1 MYKLPKIITKL
12 IFSTLLLLSIGV
24 YAQEEKLF
32 RARVLYESK
41 IPANIELARLCVDS
55 LILDS
60 ITKEDFIS
68 WTLRSFI
75 YFDIYKRS
83 EKNKLNSDLRDTII
97 SSIKKSNLLNPDETY
112 LGNNKKLLQNI
123 GAGYFNLSKKMLEDS
138 LDEEKSLIAYNR
150 FKEIYKILEPDIN
163 FTSKDIEYNLTKGSI
178 FSDIFIKDNNNNK
191 AQNIAKVALLKVIEL
206 DMNNESA
213 NINLGLMYYNQAVN
227 LSKELDY
234 GADFTQIDFI
244 QENIIKLAKQ
254 AEQFIF
260 KVYTKNNKN
269 ARSAE
274 ALFYLYRMLLDEP
287 KSDQFKKIAIDL
299 GVKFG
304 DETPTK
310 EEKLNEE
317 KK

>member
-1 MYKLPKIITKL
+1 MYKLPKIITNL
-12 IFSTLLLLSIGV
+12 ILSTLLLLSIGV
-24 YAQEEKLF
+24 YSQEEKLY
-32 RARVLYESK
+32 RARVLLDSK

-55 LILDS
+55 LVLDS
-60 ITKEDFIS
+60 VTKDDFIS

-75 YFDIYKRS
+75 YFDIYKRT

-97 SSIKKSNLLNPDETY
+97 SSILKSNRLNPDETY
-112 LGNNKKLLQNI
+112 AGNNKKLLQNI
-123 GAGYFNLSKKMLEDS
+123 GAGYFNLAKKMLEDS
-138 LDEEKSLIAYNR
+138 VNEEKSLIAFNR

-163 FTSKDIEYNLTKGSI
+163 FKQKDIEYNLTIGSI
-178 FSDIFIKDNNNNK
+178 FSEIFIKDNNNTK
-191 AQNIAKVALLKVIEL
+191 AQNTAKVALLKVIEL
-206 DMNNESA
+206 DPINESA

-244 QENIIKLAKQ
+244 QENMIKLAKQ
-254 AEQFIF
+254 SEQFIF
-260 KVYTKNNKN
+260 KVYSKNNKN
-269 ARSAE
+269 VRSVE

-287 KSDQFKKIAIDL
+287 KSDEFKKIAIEL

-304 DETPTK
+304 DEAPAK
-310 EEKLNEE
+310 DEKINEE

>member
-1 MYKLPKIITKL
+1 MYKLPKIITNL
-12 IFSTLLLLSIGV
+12 ILSTLLLLSIGV
-24 YAQEEKLF
+24 YSQEEKLY
-32 RARVLYESK
+32 RARVLLDSK

-55 LILDS
+55 LVLDS
-60 ITKEDFIS
+60 VTKDDFIS

-75 YFDIYKRS
+75 YFDIYKRT

-97 SSIKKSNLLNPDETY
+97 SSILKSNSLNPDEDY
-112 LGNNKKLLQNI
+112 AKDNKKLLQYI
-123 GAGYFNLSKKMLEDS
+123 GAGYFNLAKKMLEDS
-138 LDEEKSLIAYNR
+138 VNEEKSLIAFNR

-163 FTSKDIEYNLTKGSI
+163 FKQKDIEYNLSIGSV
-178 FSDIFIKDNNNNK
+178 FSDIFIKDNNNTK
-191 AQNIAKVALLKVIEL
+191 AQNTAKVALLKVIEL
-206 DMNNESA
+206 DSDNESA

-244 QENIIKLAKQ
+244 QENMIKLAKQ
-254 AEQFIF
+254 SEQFIF
-260 KVYTKNNKN
+260 KVYSKNNKN
-269 ARSAE
+269 VRSVE

-287 KSDQFKKIAIDL
+287 KSDEFKKIAIEL

-304 DETPTK
+304 DESPAK
-310 EEKLNEE
+310 DEKINEE

>member
-1 MYKLPKIITKL
+1 MYKLPKIITNL
-12 IFSTLLLLSIGV
+12 ILSTLLLLSIGV
-24 YAQEEKLF
+24 YSQEEKLY
-32 RARVLYESK
+32 RARVLLDSK

-55 LILDS
+55 LVLDS
-60 ITKEDFIS
+60 VTKDDFIS

-75 YFDIYKRS
+75 YFDIYKRT

-97 SSIKKSNLLNPDETY
+97 SSILKSNRLNPDETY
-112 LGNNKKLLQNI
+112 AGNNKKLLQNI
-123 GAGYFNLSKKMLEDS
+123 GAGYFNLAKKMLEDS
-138 LDEEKSLIAYNR
+138 VNEEKSLIAFNR

-163 FTSKDIEYNLTKGSI
+163 FKQKDIEYNLSIGSV
-178 FSDIFIKDNNNNK
+178 FSDIFIKDNNNTK
-191 AQNIAKVALLKVIEL
+191 AQNTAKVALLKVIEL
-206 DMNNESA
+206 DSDNESA

-244 QENIIKLAKQ
+244 QENMIKLAKQ
-254 AEQFIF
+254 SEQFIF
-260 KVYTKNNKN
+260 KVYSKNNKN
-269 ARSAE
+269 VRSVE

-287 KSDQFKKIAIDL
+287 KSDEFKKIAIEL

-304 DETPTK
+304 DESPAK
-310 EEKLNEE
+310 DEKINEE

>member
-1 MYKLPKIITKL
+1 MYKLPKIITNL
-12 IFSTLLLLSIGV
+12 ILSTLLLLSIGV
-24 YAQEEKLF
+24 YSQEEKLY
-32 RARVLYESK
+32 RARVLLDSK

-55 LILDS
+55 LVLDS
-60 ITKEDFIS
+60 VTKEDFIS

-75 YFDIYKRS
+75 YFDIYKRT

-97 SSIKKSNLLNPDETY
+97 SSILKSNRLNPDETY
-112 LGNNKKLLQNI
+112 AGNNKKLLQNI
-123 GAGYFNLSKKMLEDS
+123 GAGYFNLAKKMLEDS
-138 LDEEKSLIAYNR
+138 VNEEKSLIAFNR

-163 FTSKDIEYNLTKGSI
+163 FKQKDIEYNLTIGSI
-178 FSDIFIKDNNNNK
+178 FSEFFIKDNNNTK
-191 AQNIAKVALLKVIEL
+191 AQNTAKVALLKVIEL
-206 DMNNESA
+206 DPSNESA

-244 QENIIKLAKQ
+244 QENMIKLAKQ
-254 AEQFIF
+254 SEQFIF
-260 KVYTKNNKN
+260 KVYSKNNKN
-269 ARSAE
+269 VRSVE

-287 KSDQFKKIAIDL
+287 KSDEFKKIAIEL

-304 DETPTK
+304 DEAPAK
-310 EEKLNEE
+310 DEKINEE

>member
-1 MYKLPKIITKL
+1 MYKLPKIITNL
-12 IFSTLLLLSIGV
+12 ILSTLLLLSIGV
-24 YAQEEKLF
+24 YSQEEKLY
-32 RARVLYESK
+32 RARVLLDSK

-55 LILDS
+55 LVLDS
-60 ITKEDFIS
+60 VTKDDFIS

-75 YFDIYKRS
+75 YFDIYKRT

-97 SSIKKSNLLNPDETY
+97 SSILKSNKLNPDETY
-112 LGNNKKLLQNI
+112 AGNNKKLLQNI
-123 GAGYFNLSKKMLEDS
+123 GAGYFNLAKKMLEDS
-138 LDEEKSLIAYNR
+138 VNEEKSLIAFNR

-163 FTSKDIEYNLTKGSI
+163 FKQKDIEYNLTIGSI
-178 FSDIFIKDNNNNK
+178 FSEFFIKDNNNTK
-191 AQNIAKVALLKVIEL
+191 AQNTAKVALLKVIEL
-206 DMNNESA
+206 DPSNESA

-244 QENIIKLAKQ
+244 QENMIKLAKQ
-254 AEQFIF
+254 SEQFIF
-260 KVYTKNNKN
+260 KVYSKNNKN
-269 ARSAE
+269 VRSVE

-287 KSDQFKKIAIDL
+287 KSDEFKKIAIEL

-304 DETPTK
+304 DEAPAK
-310 EEKLNEE
+310 DEKINEE

>member
-1 MYKLPKIITKL
+1 MYKLPKIITNL
-12 IFSTLLLLSIGV
+12 ILSTLLLLSIGV
-24 YAQEEKLF
+24 YSQEEKLY
-32 RARVLYESK
+32 RARVLLDSK

-55 LILDS
+55 LVLDS
-60 ITKEDFIS
+60 VTKDDFIS

-75 YFDIYKRS
+75 YFDIYKRT

-97 SSIKKSNLLNPDETY
+97 SSILKSNSLNPDETY
-112 LGNNKKLLQNI
+112 AGNNKKLLQNI
-123 GAGYFNLSKKMLEDS
+123 GAGYFNLAKKMLEDS
-138 LDEEKSLIAYNR
+138 VNEEKSLIAFNR

-163 FTSKDIEYNLTKGSI
+163 FKQKDIEYNLSIGSV
-178 FSDIFIKDNNNNK
+178 FSDIFIKDNNNTK
-191 AQNIAKVALLKVIEL
+191 AQNTAKVALLKVIEL
-206 DMNNESA
+206 DPINESA

-244 QENIIKLAKQ
+244 QENMIKLAKQ
-254 AEQFIF
+254 SEQFIF
-260 KVYTKNNKN
+260 KVYSKNNKN
-269 ARSAE
+269 VRSVE

-287 KSDQFKKIAIDL
+287 KSDEFKKIAIEL

-304 DETPTK
+304 DDSPAK
-310 EEKLNEE
+310 DEKINEE

>member
-1 MYKLPKIITKL
+1 MYKLPKIITNL
-12 IFSTLLLLSIGV
+12 ILSTLLLLSIGV
-24 YAQEEKLF
+24 YSQEEKLY
-32 RARVLYESK
+32 RARVLLDSK

-55 LILDS
+55 LVLDS
-60 ITKEDFIS
+60 VTKDDFIS

-75 YFDIYKRS
+75 YFDIYKRT

-97 SSIKKSNLLNPDETY
+97 SSILKSNRLNPDETY
-112 LGNNKKLLQNI
+112 AGNNKKLLQNI
-123 GAGYFNLSKKMLEDS
+123 GAGYFNLAKKILEDS
-138 LDEEKSLIAYNR
+138 VNEEKSLIAFNR

-163 FTSKDIEYNLTKGSI
+163 FKQKDIEYNLTIGSI
-178 FSDIFIKDNNNNK
+178 FSEFFIKDNNNTK
-191 AQNIAKVALLKVIEL
+191 AQNTAKVALLKVIEL
-206 DMNNESA
+206 DPNNESA

-244 QENIIKLAKQ
+244 QENMIKLAKQ
-254 AEQFIF
+254 SEQFIF
-260 KVYTKNNKN
+260 KVYSKNNKN
-269 ARSAE
+269 VRSVE

-287 KSDQFKKIAIDL
+287 KSDEFKKIAIEL

-304 DETPTK
+304 DESPAK
-310 EEKLNEE
+310 DEKINEE

>member
-1 MYKLPKIITKL
+1 MYKLPKIITNL
-12 IFSTLLLLSIGV
+12 ILSTLLLLSIGV
-24 YAQEEKLF
+24 YSQEEKLY
-32 RARVLYESK
+32 RARVLLDSK

-55 LILDS
+55 LVLDS
-60 ITKEDFIS
+60 VTKDDFIS

-75 YFDIYKRS
+75 YFDIYKRT

-97 SSIKKSNLLNPDETY
+97 SSILKSNRLNPDETY
-112 LGNNKKLLQNI
+112 AGNNKKLLQNI
-123 GAGYFNLSKKMLEDS
+123 GAGYFNLAKKMLEDS
-138 LDEEKSLIAYNR
+138 VNEEKSLIAFNR

-163 FTSKDIEYNLTKGSI
+163 FKQKDIEYNLTIGSI
-178 FSDIFIKDNNNNK
+178 FSEIFIKDNNNTK
-191 AQNIAKVALLKVIEL
+191 AQNTAKVALLKVIEL
-206 DMNNESA
+206 DPSNESA

-244 QENIIKLAKQ
+244 QENMIKLAKQ
-254 AEQFIF
+254 SEQFIF
-260 KVYTKNNKN
+260 KVYSKNNKN
-269 ARSAE
+269 VRSVE

-287 KSDQFKKIAIDL
+287 KSDEFKKIAIEL

-304 DETPTK
+304 DEAPAK
-310 EEKLNEE
+310 DEKINEE

>member
-1 MYKLPKIITKL
+1 MYKLPKIITNL
-12 IFSTLLLLSIGV
+12 ILSTLLLLSIGV
-24 YAQEEKLF
+24 YSQEEKLY
-32 RARVLYESK
+32 RARVLLDSK

-55 LILDS
+55 LVLDS
-60 ITKEDFIS
+60 VTKDDFIS

-75 YFDIYKRS
+75 YFDIYKRT

-97 SSIKKSNLLNPDETY
+97 SSILKSNSLNPDEDAAKD
-112 LGNNKKLLQNI
+112 NKKLLQYM
-123 GAGYFNLSKKMLEDS
+123 GAGYFNLAKKMLEDS
-138 LDEEKSLIAYNR
+138 VNEEKSLIAFNR

-163 FTSKDIEYNLTKGSI
+163 FKQKDIEYNLSIGSV
-178 FSDIFIKDNNNNK
+178 FSDIFIKDNNNTK
-191 AQNIAKVALLKVIEL
+191 AQNTAKVALLKVIEL
-206 DMNNESA
+206 DPINESA

-244 QENIIKLAKQ
+244 QENMIKLAKQ
-254 AEQFIF
+254 SEQFIF
-260 KVYTKNNKN
+260 KVYSKNNKN
-269 ARSAE
+269 VRSVE

-287 KSDQFKKIAIDL
+287 KSDEFKKIAIEL

-304 DETPTK
+304 DESPAK
-310 EEKLNEE
+310 DEKINEE

>member
-1 MYKLPKIITKL
+1 MYKLPKIITNL
-12 IFSTLLLLSIGV
+12 ILSTLLLLSIGV
-24 YAQEEKLF
+24 YSQEEKLY
-32 RARVLYESK
+32 RARVLLDSK

-55 LILDS
+55 LVLDS
-60 ITKEDFIS
+60 VTKDDFIS

-75 YFDIYKRS
+75 YFDIYKRT

-97 SSIKKSNLLNPDETY
+97 SSILKSNRLNPDETY
-112 LGNNKKLLQNI
+112 AGNNKKLLQNI
-123 GAGYFNLSKKMLEDS
+123 GAGYFNLAKKMLEDS
-138 LDEEKSLIAYNR
+138 VNEEKSLIAFNR

-163 FTSKDIEYNLTKGSI
+163 FKQKDIEYNLSIGSV
-178 FSDIFIKDNNNNK
+178 FSDIFIKDNNNTK
-191 AQNIAKVALLKVIEL
+191 AQNTAKVALLKVIEL
-206 DMNNESA
+206 DPINESA

-244 QENIIKLAKQ
+244 QENMIKLAKQ
-254 AEQFIF
+254 SEQFIF
-260 KVYTKNNKN
+260 KVYSKNNKN
-269 ARSAE
+269 VRSVE

-287 KSDQFKKIAIDL
+287 KSDEFKKIAIEL

-304 DETPTK
+304 DEAPAK
-310 EEKLNEE
+310 DEKINEE

>member
-1 MYKLPKIITKL
+1 MYKLPKIITNL
-12 IFSTLLLLSIGV
+12 ILSTLLLLSIGV
-24 YAQEEKLF
+24 YSQEEKLY
-32 RARVLYESK
+32 RARVLLDSK

-55 LILDS
+55 LVLDS
-60 ITKEDFIS
+60 VTKDDFIS

-75 YFDIYKRS
+75 YFDIYKRT

-97 SSIKKSNLLNPDETY
+97 SSILKSNILNPDETY
-112 LGNNKKLLQNI
+112 AGNNKKLLQNI
-123 GAGYFNLSKKMLEDS
+123 GAGYFNLAKKMLEDS
-138 LDEEKSLIAYNR
+138 VNEEKSLIAFNR

-163 FTSKDIEYNLTKGSI
+163 FKQKDIEYNLSIGSV
-178 FSDIFIKDNNNNK
+178 FSDIFIKDNNNTK
-191 AQNIAKVALLKVIEL
+191 AQNTAKVALLKVIEL
-206 DMNNESA
+206 DPINESA

-244 QENIIKLAKQ
+244 QENMIKLAKQ
-254 AEQFIF
+254 SEQFIF
-260 KVYTKNNKN
+260 KVYSKNNKN
-269 ARSAE
+269 VRSVE

-287 KSDQFKKIAIDL
+287 KSDEFKKIAIEL

-304 DETPTK
+304 DESPAK
-310 EEKLNEE
+310 DEKINEE

>member
-1 MYKLPKIITKL
+1 MYKLPKIITNL
-12 IFSTLLLLSIGV
+12 ILSTLLLLSIGV
-24 YAQEEKLF
+24 YSQEEKLY
-32 RARVLYESK
+32 RARVLLDSK

-55 LILDS
+55 LVLDS
-60 ITKEDFIS
+60 VTKDDFIS

-75 YFDIYKRS
+75 YFDIYKRT

-97 SSIKKSNLLNPDETY
+97 SSILKSNRLNPDETY
-112 LGNNKKLLQNI
+112 AGNNKKLLQNI
-123 GAGYFNLSKKMLEDS
+123 GAGYFNLAKKMLEDS
-138 LDEEKSLIAYNR
+138 VNEEKSLIAFNR

-163 FTSKDIEYNLTKGSI
+163 FKQKDIEYNLTIGSI
-178 FSDIFIKDNNNNK
+178 FSEIFIKDNNNTK
-191 AQNIAKVALLKVIEL
+191 AQNTAKVALLKVIEL
-206 DMNNESA
+206 DPSNESA

-244 QENIIKLAKQ
+244 QENMIKLAKQ
-254 AEQFIF
+254 SEQFIF
-260 KVYTKNNKN
+260 KVYSKNNKN
-269 ARSAE
+269 VRSVE

-287 KSDQFKKIAIDL
+287 KSDEFKKIAIEL

-304 DETPTK
+304 DEATAK
-310 EEKLNEE
+310 DEKINEE

>member
-1 MYKLPKIITKL
+1 MYKLPKIITNL
-12 IFSTLLLLSIGV
+12 ILSTLLLLSIGV
-24 YAQEEKLF
+24 YSQEEKLY
-32 RARVLYESK
+32 RARVLLDSK

-55 LILDS
+55 LVLDS
-60 ITKEDFIS
+60 VTKDDFIS

-75 YFDIYKRS
+75 YFDIYKRT

-97 SSIKKSNLLNPDETY
+97 SSILKSNSLNPDEDY
-112 LGNNKKLLQNI
+112 AKDNKKLLQYI
-123 GAGYFNLSKKMLEDS
+123 GAGYFNLAKKMLEDS
-138 LDEEKSLIAYNR
+138 VNEEKSLIAFNR

-163 FTSKDIEYNLTKGSI
+163 FKQKDIEYNLTIGSI
-178 FSDIFIKDNNNNK
+178 FSEFFIKDNNNTK
-191 AQNIAKVALLKVIEL
+191 AQNTAKVALLKVIEL
-206 DMNNESA
+206 DPSNESA

-244 QENIIKLAKQ
+244 QENMIKLAKQ
-254 AEQFIF
+254 SEQFIF
-260 KVYTKNNKN
+260 KVYSKNNKN
-269 ARSAE
+269 VRSVE

-287 KSDQFKKIAIDL
+287 KSDEFKKIAIEL

-304 DETPTK
+304 DESPAK
-310 EEKLNEE
+310 DEKINEE

>member
-1 MYKLPKIITKL
+1 MYKLPKIITNL
-12 IFSTLLLLSIGV
+12 ILSTLLLLSIGV
-24 YAQEEKLF
+24 YSQEEKLY
-32 RARVLYESK
+32 RARVLLDSK

-55 LILDS
+55 LVLDS
-60 ITKEDFIS
+60 VTKDDFIS

-75 YFDIYKRS
+75 YFDIYKRT

-97 SSIKKSNLLNPDETY
+97 SSILKSNRLNPDETY
-112 LGNNKKLLQNI
+112 AGNNKKLLQNI
-123 GAGYFNLSKKMLEDS
+123 GAGYFNLAKKMLEDS
-138 LDEEKSLIAYNR
+138 VNEEKSLIAFNR

-163 FTSKDIEYNLTKGSI
+163 FKQKDIEYNLTIGSI
-178 FSDIFIKDNNNNK
+178 FSEFFIKDNNNTK
-191 AQNIAKVALLKVIEL
+191 AQNTAKVALLKVIEL
-206 DMNNESA
+206 DSDNESA

-244 QENIIKLAKQ
+244 QENMIKLAKQ
-254 AEQFIF
+254 SEQFIF
-260 KVYTKNNKN
+260 KVYSKNNKN
-269 ARSAE
+269 VRSVE

-287 KSDQFKKIAIDL
+287 KSDEFKKIAIEL

-304 DETPTK
+304 DDSPAK
-310 EEKLNEE
+310 DEKINEE

>member
-1 MYKLPKIITKL
+1 MYKLPKIITNL
-12 IFSTLLLLSIGV
+12 ILSTLLLLSIGV
-24 YAQEEKLF
+24 YSQEEKLY
-32 RARVLYESK
+32 RARVLLDSK

-60 ITKEDFIS
+60 VTKDDFIS

-75 YFDIYKRS
+75 YFDIYKRT

-97 SSIKKSNLLNPDETY
+97 SSILKSNSLNPDETY
-112 LGNNKKLLQNI
+112 AGNNKKLLQNI
-123 GAGYFNLSKKMLEDS
+123 GAGYFNLAKKMLEDS
-138 LDEEKSLIAYNR
+138 VNEEKSLIAFNR

-163 FTSKDIEYNLTKGSI
+163 FKQKDIEYNLTIGSI
-178 FSDIFIKDNNNNK
+178 FSEIFIKDNNNTK
-191 AQNIAKVALLKVIEL
+191 AQNTAKVALLKVIEL
-206 DMNNESA
+206 DPGNESA

-244 QENIIKLAKQ
+244 QENMIKLAKQ
-254 AEQFIF
+254 SEQFIF
-260 KVYTKNNKN
+260 KVYSKNNKN
-269 ARSAE
+269 VRSVE

-287 KSDQFKKIAIDL
+287 KSDEFKKIAIEL

-304 DETPTK
+304 DEAPAK
-310 EEKLNEE
+310 DEKINEE

>member
-1 MYKLPKIITKL
+1 MYKLPKIITNL
-12 IFSTLLLLSIGV
+12 ILSTLLLLSIGV
-24 YAQEEKLF
+24 YSQEEKLY
-32 RARVLYESK
+32 RARVLLDSK

-55 LILDS
+55 LVLDS
-60 ITKEDFIS
+60 VTKDDFIS

-75 YFDIYKRS
+75 YFDIYKRT

-97 SSIKKSNLLNPDETY
+97 SSILKSNSLNPDETY
-112 LGNNKKLLQNI
+112 AGNNKKLLQNI
-123 GAGYFNLSKKMLEDS
+123 GAGYFNLAKKMLEDS
-138 LDEEKSLIAYNR
+138 VNEEKSLIAFNR

-163 FTSKDIEYNLTKGSI
+163 FKQKDIEYNLSIGSV
-178 FSDIFIKDNNNNK
+178 FSDIFIKDNNNTK
-191 AQNIAKVALLKVIEL
+191 AQNTAKVALLKVIEL
-206 DMNNESA
+206 DPINESA

-244 QENIIKLAKQ
+244 QENMIKLAKQ
-254 AEQFIF
+254 SEQFIF
-260 KVYTKNNKN
+260 KVYSKNNKN
-269 ARSAE
+269 VRSVE

-287 KSDQFKKIAIDL
+287 KSDEFKKIAIEL

-304 DETPTK
+304 DESPPK
-310 EEKLNEE
+310 DEKINEE

>member
-1 MYKLPKIITKL
+1 MYKLPKIITNL
-12 IFSTLLLLSIGV
+12 ILSTLLLLSIGV
-24 YAQEEKLF
+24 YSQEEKLY
-32 RARVLYESK
+32 RARVLLDSK

-55 LILDS
+55 LVLDS
-60 ITKEDFIS
+60 VTKDDFIS

-75 YFDIYKRS
+75 YFDIYKRT

-97 SSIKKSNLLNPDETY
+97 SSILKSNRLNPDETY
-112 LGNNKKLLQNI
+112 AGNNKKLLQNI
-123 GAGYFNLSKKMLEDS
+123 GAGYFNLAKKMLEDS
-138 LDEEKSLIAYNR
+138 VNEEKSLIAFNR

-163 FTSKDIEYNLTKGSI
+163 FKQKDIEYNLTIGSI
-178 FSDIFIKDNNNNK
+178 FSEFFIKDNNNTK
-191 AQNIAKVALLKVIEL
+191 AQNTAKVALLKVIEL
-206 DMNNESA
+206 DPSNESA

-244 QENIIKLAKQ
+244 QENMIKLAKQ
-254 AEQFIF
+254 SEQFIF
-260 KVYTKNNKN
+260 KVYSKNNKN
-269 ARSAE
+269 VRSVE

-287 KSDQFKKIAIDL
+287 KSDEFKKIAIEL

-304 DETPTK
+304 DEAPAK
-310 EEKLNEE
+310 DEKINEE

>member
-1 MYKLPKIITKL
+1 MYKLPKIITNL
-12 IFSTLLLLSIGV
+12 ILSTLLLLSIGV
-24 YAQEEKLF
+24 YSQEEKLY
-32 RARVLYESK
+32 RARVLLDSK

-55 LILDS
+55 LVLDS
-60 ITKEDFIS
+60 VTKDDFIS

-75 YFDIYKRS
+75 YFDIYKRT

-97 SSIKKSNLLNPDETY
+97 SSILKSNKLNPDETY

-123 GAGYFNLSKKMLEDS
+123 GAGYFNLAKKMLEDS
-138 LDEEKSLIAYNR
+138 VNEEKSLIAFNR

-163 FTSKDIEYNLTKGSI
+163 FKQKDIEYNLTIGSI
-178 FSDIFIKDNNNNK
+178 FSEIFVKDNNNTK
-191 AQNIAKVALLKVIEL
+191 AQNTAKVALLKVIEL
-206 DMNNESA
+206 DPDNESA

-244 QENIIKLAKQ
+244 QENMIKLAKQ
-254 AEQFIF
+254 SEQFIF
-260 KVYTKNNKN
+260 KVYSKNNKN
-269 ARSAE
+269 VRSVE

-287 KSDQFKKIAIDL
+287 KSDEFKKIAIEL

-304 DETPTK
+304 DESPAK
-310 EEKLNEE
+310 DEKINEE

>member
-1 MYKLPKIITKL
+1 MYKLPKIITNL
-12 IFSTLLLLSIGV
+12 ILSTLLLLSIGV
-24 YAQEEKLF
+24 YSQEEKLY
-32 RARVLYESK
+32 RARVLLDSK

-55 LILDS
+55 LVLDS
-60 ITKEDFIS
+60 VTKDDFIS

-75 YFDIYKRS
+75 YFDIYKRT

-97 SSIKKSNLLNPDETY
+97 SSILKSNKLNPDETY
-112 LGNNKKLLQNI
+112 AGNNKKLLQNI
-123 GAGYFNLSKKMLEDS
+123 GAGYFNLAKKMLEDS
-138 LDEEKSLIAYNR
+138 VNEEKSLIAFNR

-163 FTSKDIEYNLTKGSI
+163 FKQKDIEYNLSIGSV
-178 FSDIFIKDNNNNK
+178 FSDIFIKDNNNTK
-191 AQNIAKVALLKVIEL
+191 AQNTAKVALLKVIEL
-206 DMNNESA
+206 DPINESA

-244 QENIIKLAKQ
+244 QENMIKLAKQ
-254 AEQFIF
+254 SEQFIF
-260 KVYTKNNKN
+260 KVYSKNNKN
-269 ARSAE
+269 VRSVE

-287 KSDQFKKIAIDL
+287 KSDEFKKIAIEL

-304 DETPTK
+304 DEAPAK
-310 EEKLNEE
+310 DEKINEE

>member
-1 MYKLPKIITKL
+1 MYKLPKIITNL
-12 IFSTLLLLSIGV
+12 ILSTLLLLSIGV
-24 YAQEEKLF
+24 YSQEEKLY
-32 RARVLYESK
+32 RARVLLDSK

-55 LILDS
+55 LVLDS
-60 ITKEDFIS
+60 VTKDDFIS

-75 YFDIYKRS
+75 YFDIYKRT

-97 SSIKKSNLLNPDETY
+97 SSILKSNKLNPDETY

-123 GAGYFNLSKKMLEDS
+123 GAGYFNLAKKMLEDS
-138 LDEEKSLIAYNR
+138 VNEEKSLIAFNR

-163 FTSKDIEYNLTKGSI
+163 FKQKDIEYNLSIGSV
-178 FSDIFIKDNNNNK
+178 FSDIFIKDNNNTK
-191 AQNIAKVALLKVIEL
+191 AQNTAKVALLKVIEL
-206 DMNNESA
+206 DPINESA

-244 QENIIKLAKQ
+244 QENMIKLAKQ
-254 AEQFIF
+254 SEQFIF
-260 KVYTKNNKN
+260 KVYSKNNKN
-269 ARSAE
+269 VRSVE

-287 KSDQFKKIAIDL
+287 KSDEFKKIAIEL

-304 DETPTK
+304 DEAPAK
-310 EEKLNEE
+310 DEKINEE

>member
-1 MYKLPKIITKL
+1 MYKLPKIITNL
-12 IFSTLLLLSIGV
+12 ILSTLLLLSIGV
-24 YAQEEKLF
+24 YSQEEKLY
-32 RARVLYESK
+32 RARVLLDSK

-55 LILDS
+55 LVLDS
-60 ITKEDFIS
+60 VTKDDFIS

-75 YFDIYKRS
+75 YFDIYKRT

-97 SSIKKSNLLNPDETY
+97 SSILKSNSLNPDETY
-112 LGNNKKLLQNI
+112 AGNNNKLLQNI
-123 GAGYFNLSKKMLEDS
+123 GAGYFNLAKKMLEDS
-138 LDEEKSLIAYNR
+138 VNEEKSLIAFNR

-163 FTSKDIEYNLTKGSI
+163 FKQKDIEYNLTIGSI
-178 FSDIFIKDNNNNK
+178 FSEIFIKDNNNTK
-191 AQNIAKVALLKVIEL
+191 AQNTAKVALLKVIEL
-206 DMNNESA
+206 DPGNESA

-244 QENIIKLAKQ
+244 QENMIKLAKQ
-254 AEQFIF
+254 SEQFIF
-260 KVYTKNNKN
+260 KVYSKNNKN
-269 ARSAE
+269 VRSVE

-287 KSDQFKKIAIDL
+287 KSDEFKKIAIEL

-304 DETPTK
+304 DEAPAK
-310 EEKLNEE
+310 DEKINEE

>member
-12 IFSTLLLLSIGV
+12 ILSTLLLLSIGV

-60 ITKEDFIS
+60 ITKDDFIS